1 MGSVNANARSMK
13 LRTIFCQTAAL
24 SQENSVALMNKLSLN
39 SAFSWALWILYEANE
54 PIVSEWAKQQCWCFQ
69 QLSVKSSHQTNPP
82 WYPTVAIWLKACW
95 TTWCWSA
102 STGPRGSPAELQ
114 GGGLAWSHPSTL
126 CSTVWANHN
135 VTTAVSPSTERYA
148 L

>member
-13 LRTIFCQTAAL
+13 LRTILCQAADL
-24 SQENSVALMNKLSLN
+24 SQENSVALMDKLSLN
-39 SAFSWALWILYEANE
+39 SAFSLALWILYEANE
-54 PIVSEWAKQQCWCFQ
+54 PIVSEWAEQHCWCFQ

-82 WYPTVAIWLKACW
+82 RYPTVAILLKACW

-102 STGPRGSPAELQ
+102 SSGPRGSAAELQ
-114 GGGLAWSHPSTL
+114 GGGLTWSHPSAL

-135 VTTAVSPSTERYA
+135 VTTAVPPSTERCA

>member
-13 LRTIFCQTAAL
+13 LRTILCQAAPWARRTLWHWWINWASILL
-24 SQENSVALMNKLSLN
+24 SHEHFGFYMKQMSPLCQ
-39 SAFSWALWILYEANE
+39 NE
-54 PIVSEWAKQQCWCFQ
+54 QSKNCWCFQ

-82 WYPTVAIWLKACW
+82 WYPTVAILLKACW

-114 GGGLAWSHPSTL
+114 GGGLTWSHPSAL

-135 VTTAVSPSTERYA
+135 VTTAVSPSTERCA